1 MIEPNNL
8 SPFRHFC
15 MTIGAIPTS
24 YKESL
29 TYYEML
35 EWLCKYLDETVIPA
49 VNNNAEALEELQN
62 AFTTL
67 QSYVDHYFDNLD
79 IQTEINAKLD
89 EMADNGELTDI
100 IAQYL
105 QLAGILAY
113 DSVAD
118 LKAAENLVSG
128 SLVKTYGYYDY
139 NDNGGAFYRVRDI
152 INTDVPDDVTII
164 ALHDVNLVAEL
175 LFDKINVKQFGAKGD
190 GVTDDTVAI
199 QKALDYLRVY
209 PRADKDYSTLYFPE
223 GEYIVTNTLTYTNG
237 RWTKIYGKATIK
249 ANMNKPIL
257 DFDSCMWVYVDDL
270 LLIQENAGSDS
281 GCIKIRNSYI
291 LKFNEVYTSGGDK
304 GIDVVGNN
312 ITFDACSLR
321 NARINL
327 YTTSQGNNTQNT
339 LINCAVEGAT
349 DYNLY
354 FGWTSSFYG
363 LWVVENCYIEGSA
376 TSQVYVENGIRV
388 YIKECYLNQTS
399 SSNYVFTF
407 AGTIP
412 ILRTYIIN
420 CQINS
425 NGYVYRETGSGRQI
439 TAHVTNNDI
448 TGTVYNTGDTYVP
461 MIADMYPEKLN
472 IYNLTTLKDTTN
484 VLDNWLGSGVYT
496 LTDTV
501 CSESLKAVSITS
513 SYIYNQF
520 YLEEG
525 KLYKFEV
532 TMKNNGSGTATV
544 DLYDLALGS
553 RKIQLTNA
561 TSTYQTVT
569 GYYRCTQSAKYNL
582 LLRSNGTYCGI
593 KVYDLDP
600 KAF

>member
-1 MIEPNNL
+1 MIEPNKL

-15 MTIGAIPTS
+15 MTIGAIPSS

-35 EWLCKYLDETVIPA
+35 EWLCKYLQDTVIPA
-49 VNNNAEALEELQN
+49 VNNNAEALEELQT
-62 AFTTL
+62 AFVTL
-67 QSYVDHYFDNLD
+67 KDYVDHYFDDLD

-89 EMADNGELTDI
+89 EMAESGELADI

-105 QLAGILAY
+105 QLSGVLAY

-118 LKAAENLVSG
+118 LKTATNLVNG
-128 SLVKTYGYYDY
+128 SFAETYGYYNYKDG
-139 NDNGGAFYRVRDI
+139 GGALYKIRDV

-164 ALHDVNLVAEL
+164 ALADENLVAEL
-175 LFDKINVKQFGAKGD
+175 LINELNVKQFGAKGD
-190 GVTDDTVAI
+190 GETDDTEAI
-199 QKALDYLRVY
+199 QKAFDYLRTY

-223 GEYIVTNTLTYTNG
+223 GEYIVSDTLTYTNG
-237 RWTKIYGKATIK
+237 RYTKIYGKATIK

-257 DFDSCMWVYVDDL
+257 DINSCMWLYVDDL
-270 LLIQENAGSDS
+270 LLIQENTGSNS

-304 GIDVVGNN
+304 GVDVVGNN
-312 ITFDACSLR
+312 ITFDACSFR
-321 NARINL
+321 NSRINF

-339 LINCAVEGAT
+339 LINCAIELAT
-349 DYNLY
+349 EYNLY
-354 FGWTSSFYG
+354 FGWSSSYYG
-363 LWVVENCYIEGSA
+363 LWVVENCYVEGNC

-388 YIKECYLNQTS
+388 FIKESYLNQTG
-399 SSNYVFTF
+399 SNVVFTT

-412 ILRTYIIN
+412 KLHLYVTN
-420 CQINS
+420 CQIS
-425 NGYVYRETGSGRQI
+425 STGYVFKETGSGRYVS
-439 TAHVTNNDI
+439 AFVNNNDI
-448 TGTVYNTGDTYVP
+448 TGTLYNTADTYKP
-461 MIADMYPEKLN
+461 CLAELYPEKLN

-484 VLDNWLGSGVYT
+484 VLDGWLGSGVYT
-496 LTDTV
+496 LTDSV
-501 CSESLKAVSITS
+501 SPESLKAVSVTS

-532 TMKNNGSGTATV
+532 TLKNNGSGTATV
-544 DLYDLALGS
+544 DLYDYALGS
-553 RKIQLTNA
+553 RKLQLTNS

-582 LLRSNGTYCGI
+582 LLRSSGTYCGI
-593 KVYDLDP
+593 KVYNLDP
-600 KAF
+600 KEF